1 MFGFLNIAKQRG
13 ATSHDVV
20 NQVRRITRIKRTGHG
35 GTLDPAAE
43 GVLIIAL
50 GNATRLLRFLDDSK
64 VYLAEIQL
72 GTVTTTDDLEGDI
85 VGGDASKIPDEST
98 IRSELSKFVGD
109 IEQIP
114 PAFSAIHVGGK
125 RLYELARK
133 GEVPDDLS
141 IVPKRT
147 VHVEKVEMRD
157 FRTPIVTARISCGGG
172 TYIRSIARDLGQNL
186 GCGGTLKSLVR
197 EKAGPFDLRNAI
209 TLDTLKGLSDSEQLS
224 SALIDPINALANL
237 SVVNLE
243 KADVERLTKG
253 QTIVIEQSPNHAG
266 GTIESDMVLTTFSG
280 KAIAVCRHQRVAEDS
295 RKLEPEVVLTNAV

>member
-43 GVLIIAL
+43 GVLIVAL

-72 GTVTTTDDLEGDI
+72 GTVTTTDDLEGAV
-85 VGGDASKIPDEST
+85 VGGDATKIPDESA
-98 IRSELSKFVGD
+98 IRMELSKFVGE

-114 PAFSAIHVGGK
+114 PAYSAIHVGGK

-147 VHVEKVEMRD
+147 VSVQEIEFLEFQSPTVKV
-157 FRTPIVTARISCGGG
+157 RIACGGG

-197 EKAGPFDLRNAI
+197 EKAGPFDLQNAI
-209 TLDTLKGLSDSEQLS
+209 TVDALKSLSESEQLS
-224 SALIDPINALANL
+224 SALVDPINALPNL
-237 SVVNLE
+237 RVVNLE
-243 KADVERLTKG
+243 KSDVERITKG
-253 QTIVIEQSPNHAG
+253 QAIVVSPSPTNQD
-266 GTIESDMVLTTFSG
+266 GTIDSDMVLTTFSG
-280 KAIAVCRHQRVAEDS
+280 KLIAVCRHQQVEDHS
-295 RKLEPEVVLTNAV
+295 RKLEPEVVLTNAI